1 MLDCKSTFTSIW
13 FTFTDTSK
21 SCNICFIFYFCKQNL
36 SNLLQGFTLFYSAFC
51 FFIFAFYPGW
61 LELAAALPIPRRKS
75 YTANDAGRG
84 SIHCKK
90 MSNKVLRTWNWLENV
105 AVHYYLELRGEG
117 RSVSSLHLN
126 VILVCFMEF
135 YVRLNITEIQLVW
148 VNGATSATKYH
159 FFVLFSEVIWKSG
172 QYDVKSACLYALY
185 THTHTHTHT
194 HTQNHTL
201 HIFSCAINCIIYVR
215 IKLWVLPALFCMY
228 SSRRNYFFHHFI
240 LHWTNLLFSHLRS
253 CYLLSSIENGHQHMH
268 CLFLLMKV
276 MLLFGP
282 CCGLN
287 LVPQRAYTEA

>member
-1 MLDCKSTFTSIW
+1 MYMSWKLVLFLCLFYPLIYCGLWFCWTANQHSPVFG
-13 FTFTDTSK
+13 FTFTDISK

-61 LELAAALPIPRRKS
+61 LELAAALPIPGRKS

-90 MSNKVLRTWNWLENV
+90 MSNKVLRKWNWLENV
-105 AVHYYLELRGEG
+105 AVHYYLEWRGEG

-159 FFVLFSEVIWKSG
+159 FLSCF
-172 QYDVKSACLYALY
+172 QRLYENLGSMMWNQRVFMPY
-185 THTHTHTHT
+185 THTHTR
-194 HTQNHTL
+194 NHTL
-201 HIFSCAINCIIYVR
+201 HILSCAINCIIYVR
-215 IKLWVLPALFCMY
+215 IKF
-228 SSRRNYFFHHFI
+228 
-240 LHWTNLLFSHLRS
+240 
-253 CYLLSSIENGHQHMH
+253 
-268 CLFLLMKV
+268 
-276 MLLFGP
+276 
-282 CCGLN
+282 
-287 LVPQRAYTEA
+287 